1 MSKTYSTY
9 DEINRDLEILKVE
22 KDLAY
27 QKFLKE
33 IDETKE
39 SFQPKNIIGETPVK
53 IFNFLGSIS
62 APIKGVALTYLLKR
76 FFK

>member
-1 MSKTYSTY
+1 MSKIYSTY

-33 IDETKE
+33 VGETKE
-39 SFQPKNIIGETPVK
+39 SFQPKNIIGETPAK
-53 IFNFLGSIS
+53 ILGFLGSIS
-62 APIKGVALTYLLKR
+62 GPIKGVALTYLLKR